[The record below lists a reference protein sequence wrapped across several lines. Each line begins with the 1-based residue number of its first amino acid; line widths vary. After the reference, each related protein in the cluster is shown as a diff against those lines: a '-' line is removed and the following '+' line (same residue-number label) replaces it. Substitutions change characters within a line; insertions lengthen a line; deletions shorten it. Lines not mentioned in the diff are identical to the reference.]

1 MPEAP
6 AKPTTA
12 QQQDE
17 LLLLAEKIGEVSDR
31 LAQIETEFTA
41 QTAPLDAARGTQES
55 ALAALNAA
63 LAGIKALNFHV
74 LDNNLGAVSKRVE
87 TVAEQATKSIEALDQ
102 KLTEFE
108 RVRNAD
114 AKELAHQFSLTE
126 QRRTE
131 LAAKRDH
138 DAQEFARAQSEIR
151 RDIET
156 QLGRLRDDLRQLAA
170 TTPTS
175 FNPRG
180 DWDAQTTYTKL
191 DVVTLNGT
199 SYVSRE
205 SDNTEKPGRGSKRW
219 QVLARRGGAALGG
232 GATDITGVAGLG
244 ATGLQLAQS
253 GTESEART
261 ILGVEDFT
269 GATADDAGAAGR
281 VPAPSA
287 GDQNKYLRA
296 DGTWFTPATVTAPAA
311 SQSTVNTGTADDE
324 FVAPLTLHGYVNPR
338 LATRQ
343 PANYL
348 LCDGVTTNRRMELA
362 PGAPGNVAGLPT
374 HFHAWVDVPTTN
386 PSANGTIFALV
397 ARHTDANTNGFSAT
411 MNSDGTAGIY
421 QTAADFN
428 NRRQFLYFGFRAAY
442 SGRRVLLTVDFP
454 SGDSTTNPVV
464 AVDGV
469 DISSSFTLSTAGTAP
484 NWMPTTLDCTK
495 FLSASN
501 WPAGRAPLAEYGP
514 GAWSPAEVLTYA
526 QTGVKPSWWAAGTGS
541 AVAIYS
547 SNFSAGAD
555 TFSAQVGTATG
566 NVDGVSDGTTS
577 KDNCLRYVG
586 SGAAGWPSL
595 ARANTLTIG
604 WRHSI
609 RLEYYIPSANTLI
622 KKIYPGSV
630 SDLRQTGASVGIY
643 DIATTSGTWTTVQYD
658 FVATYTTLVLGLATA
673 ANSTNAANTDT
684 VYIGSVIATPLG
696 PIARHTL
703 QPGATVHP
711 DDGANKL
718 PLLLTSGVTA
728 VGSTPNEVVI
738 PGPAMTAD
746 GFVHADQVIT
756 PTGYELVA
764 AYALQTGT
772 ATSTITVKETSS
784 GGTTVATG
792 ALSASVTR
800 VALTVS
806 NGLLAGGKKLHLA
819 NSSWASNTV
828 TPFFVFRRAS

>member
-41 QTAPLDAARGTQES
+41 QTAPLDSARATQDS

-74 LDNNLGAVSKRVE
+74 LDNNLGAVSRRVE
-87 TVAEQATKSIEALDQ
+87 TVAAQATKCIEVLDA
-102 KLTEFE
+102 KFTDFE
-108 RVRNAD
+108 RERERT
-114 AKELAHQFSLTE
+114 AKELSEKFNLTE

-131 LAAKRDH
+131 LAAKREA
-138 DAQEFARAQSEIR
+138 DAQQFARAQES
-151 RDIET
+151 
-156 QLGRLRDDLRQLAA
+156 LRHEFFEKISNITADLKRIADA
-170 TTPTS
+170 TPTA

-180 DWDAQTTYTKL
+180 DWDAHTNYTKL

-232 GATDITGVAGLG
+232 GATDITGVAGMG
-244 ATGLQLAQS
+244 VTGLQLAQA
-253 GTESEART
+253 GTDAEARE
-261 ILGVEDFT
+261 ILGVSDMV
-269 GATADDAGAAGR
+269 GATASDDGAAGR
-281 VPAPSA
+281 VHQPRA
-287 GDQNKYLRA
+287 GDQNKYWRG
-296 DGTWFTPATVTAPAA
+296 DGTWSTPATVTAPAA

-324 FVAPLTLHGYVNPR
+324 FVAPLTLHGYVNPL
-338 LATRQ
+338 LATRAVA
-343 PANYL
+343 PFLLFDGATSGLRAYVPLGAAGAVGSTHDFTVTSLIDGFVSLSANMGGTL
-348 LCDGVTTNRRMELA
+348 FLV
-362 PGAPGNVAGLPT
+362 
-374 HFHAWVDVPTTN
+374 
-386 PSANGTIFALV
+386 PSASSGSGADSLYYYVT
-397 ARHTDANTNGFSAT
+397 
-411 MNSDGTAGIY
+411 SDGTLTY
-421 QTAADFN
+421 VKRSAADAFQTLFSISAFTIN
-428 NRRQFLYFGFRAAY
+428 HGGKLTRITLRRQ
-442 SGRRVLLTVDFP
+442 
-454 SGDSTTNPVV
+454 
-464 AVDGV
+464 
-469 DISSSFTLSTAGTAP
+469 AGTWELFFNGVSQGTTTKYGTDNIASGYLVSGLTTT
-484 NWMPTTLDCTK
+484 MPFK
-495 FLSASN
+495 
-501 WPAGRAPLAEYGP
+501 GRADAPLLILGALSDAEI
-514 GAWSPAEVLTYA
+514 LKHA
-526 QTGVKPSWWAAGTGS
+526 QTGLLPNWCYAGTGS
-541 AVAIYS
+541 AVA
-547 SNFSAGAD
+547 
-555 TFSAQVGTATG
+555 Q
-566 NVDGVSDGTTS
+566 TS
-577 KDNCLRYVG
+577 G
-586 SGAAGWPSL
+586 
-595 ARANTLTIG
+595 TLTIG
-604 WRHSI
+604 RKY
-609 RLEYYIPSANTLI
+609 RI
-622 KKIYPGSV
+622 KTYVATDVFTNVGAASNA
-630 SDLRQTGASVGIY
+630 TGVE
-643 DIATTSGTWTTVQYD
+643 
-658 FVATYTTLVLGLATA
+658 FVATGTTPTTWI
-673 ANSTNAANTDT
+673 NSSELLT
-684 VYIGSVIATPLG
+684 LG